1 MGAPADTDRK
11 ETLAERQERFLGEAV
26 GILTDTEKLDP
37 LQRQRQLGL
46 DEVRRIEDVLTALA
60 QEYRDED
67 ALSRQSSRRI
77 GDAAAQLADI
87 EEACAALATA
97 FDRAGQDAYNVL
109 NGLGPAGSNF
119 RTIGW
124 GLSGM
129 GSGESYAKGRR
140 HFGALSTITGRYH
153 LAYGPQEPAGEV
165 LGDLLARGVA
175 SILPSERKQVRVR
188 LRGARR
194 TRSGRRVLRVSFKRL
209 RWTVPGHPVF
219 WPEAI
224 AALGMMV
231 GTLREDY
238 ELRFEQE
245 RRRLADVRD
254 HGPRGSLP
262 TSARNIAEAEKKF
275 ATKKPPRNDTGSR
288 GGNQNLSNIM
298 RGHPKWILTR
308 ECCNALYELGYRSQ
322 SEISGAREGWFLR
335 FVIKVYGVATGID
348 IENNDG
354 EGTDGLDKHA
364 RLVAQVGP
372 LLGHLVQRSV
382 GAMSPPL
389 SEAEREKMGSLQQ
402 VWAEGRDF
410 AWRD

>member
-1 MGAPADTDRK
+1 MGAPADTDRE

-26 GILTDTEKLDP
+26 GILTETEELDP
-37 LQRQRQLGL
+37 LQRQRKLGL

-67 ALSRQSSRRI
+67 AMSRQSSRRT
-77 GDAAAQLADI
+77 GDAAKQLADI
-87 EEACAALATA
+87 EAACAALATA
-97 FDRAGQDAYNVL
+97 FDQAGQDAYNVL

-119 RTIGW
+119 RTIAW
-124 GLSGM
+124 GLP
-129 GSGESYAKGRR
+129 GSGESYAEGRR
-140 HFGALSTITGRYH
+140 HFGALSTITGRYR
-153 LAYGPQEPAGEV
+153 LAYGPQEPAAEV
-165 LGDLLARGVA
+165 LSGLLARGVA

-188 LRGARR
+188 LRRAWRA
-194 TRSGRRVLRVSFKRL
+194 RSGRRVLRVSFKRL
-209 RWTVPGHPVF
+209 RWTVPGSPVF

-262 TSARNIAEAEKKF
+262 TSARNVAEAEKKL

-288 GGNQNLSNIM
+288 GGNQNLSHIM

-308 ECCNALYELGYRSQ
+308 ECCNALDGLGYRSQ
-322 SEISGAREGWFLR
+322 DEISSAREGWFLR

-348 IENNDG
+348 IEMSDG

-364 RLVAQVGP
+364 RLVVHVGP
-372 LLGHLVQRSV
+372 RLRHLVMRSV
-382 GAMSPPL
+382 GAMWPPL
-389 SEAEREKMGSLQQ
+389 SELEREELGSLRQ

>member
-1 MGAPADTDRK
+1 MGAPADTDRE

-26 GILTDTEKLDP
+26 GILTETEELDP
-37 LQRQRQLGL
+37 LQRQRKLGL

-67 ALSRQSSRRI
+67 AMSRQSSRRI
-77 GDAAAQLADI
+77 GDAAKQLADI
-87 EEACAALATA
+87 EAACAALATA
-97 FDRAGQDAYNVL
+97 FDQAGQDAYNVL

-119 RTIGW
+119 RTMAW
-124 GLSGM
+124 GLP
-129 GSGESYAKGRR
+129 GSGESYAEGRR
-140 HFGALSTITGRYH
+140 HFGALSTITSRYR
-153 LAYGPQEPAGEV
+153 LAYGPQEPAAEV

-209 RWTVPGHPVF
+209 RWTVPGSPVF

-262 TSARNIAEAEKKF
+262 TSARNIAEAEKKL

-288 GGNQNLSNIM
+288 GGNQNLSHIM

-308 ECCNALYELGYRSQ
+308 ECCNALDGLGYRSQ
-322 SEISGAREGWFLR
+322 HDVSSAREGWFLR

-348 IENNDG
+348 IENSDG
-354 EGTDGLDKHA
+354 DGTDGLDKHV
-364 RLVAQVGP
+364 RLIVHVGP
-372 LLGHLVQRSV
+372 RLQHLVMRSV
-382 GAMSPPL
+382 GAMWPPL
-389 SEAEREKMGSLQQ
+389 SEQEREELGSLRQ

>member
-1 MGAPADTDRK
+1 MGAWADTDRE

-26 GILTDTEKLDP
+26 GILTDTEDLRP
-37 LQRQRQLGL
+37 LQRQRKLGL

-67 ALSRQSSRRI
+67 AMSRQSSRRI
-77 GDAAAQLADI
+77 GDAAQQLADI

-119 RTIGW
+119 RTIAW
-124 GLSGM
+124 GLPGA

-140 HFGALSTITGRYH
+140 HFGVLSTIAGRYH
-153 LAYGPQEPAGEV
+153 LAYGPQEPAADV
-165 LGDLLARGVA
+165 LSDLLTRGVA
-175 SILPSERKQVRVR
+175 SILPSDREQVRIR
-188 LRGARR
+188 FRGARR
-194 TRSGRRVLRVSFKRL
+194 TRSGRRALRVSFKRL
-209 RWTVPGHPVF
+209 RWTVPGNPVF

-254 HGPRGSLP
+254 HGPGGNLP
-262 TSARNIAEAEKKF
+262 TSERNIADAEKKL
-275 ATKKPPRNDTGSR
+275 ATKKPPRNDTGNR
-288 GGNQNLSNIM
+288 GGNQNLSHVM

-308 ECCNALYELGYRSQ
+308 ECCNALDGLGHRSQ
-322 SEISGAREGWFLR
+322 HEISSAREGWFLR
-335 FVIKVYGVATGID
+335 FVIKVYGLATGID
-348 IENNDG
+348 IENSDG
-354 EGTDGLDKHA
+354 DGTEGLDKYA
-364 RLVAQVGP
+364 RLVAHAGP
-372 LLGHLVQRSV
+372 RLQQLAMRSV
-382 GAMSPPL
+382 GAMWPPL
-389 SEAEREKMGSLQQ
+389 SAAEREELGSLRQ
-402 VWAEGRDF
+402 VWAEGRDY
-410 AWRD
+410 AWRE

>member
-1 MGAPADTDRK
+1 MGAPADTDRE

-26 GILTDTEKLDP
+26 GILTNTEKLDP

-67 ALSRQSSRRI
+67 ALSQQSSRRI
-77 GDAAAQLADI
+77 GDAAQQLADI
-87 EEACAALATA
+87 EDALAAVAMA

-119 RTIGW
+119 RTIAW
-124 GLSGM
+124 GLPGA

-140 HFGALSTITGRYH
+140 HFGALSTIAGRYQ
-153 LAYGPQEPAGEV
+153 LPYGPQEPAAEV
-165 LGDLLARGVA
+165 LGDLLTRGVA
-175 SILPSERKQVRVR
+175 SILPRDREQVRVR
-188 LRGARR
+188 FRGARR
-194 TRSGRRVLRVSFKRL
+194 TRSGRRALRVSFKRL
-209 RWTVPGHPVF
+209 RWTVPGDPVF

-238 ELRFEQE
+238 ELRFEPE

-254 HGPRGSLP
+254 HGPQGNLP
-262 TSARNIAEAEKKF
+262 TSARNVAKVEKKL
-275 ATKKPPRNDTGSR
+275 AAKKPPRNDTGSK
-288 GGNQNLSNIM
+288 GGNQNLSHMM
-298 RGHPKWILTR
+298 RGDPKWILTR
-308 ECCNALYELGYRSQ
+308 ECCNALDGLGYRSQ
-322 SEISGAREGWFLR
+322 HDISSARDGWFLR

-348 IENNDG
+348 IENSDG
-354 EGTDGLDKHA
+354 DGTDGLDKHA
-364 RLVAQVGP
+364 RLIVHVGP
-372 LLGHLVQRSV
+372 KLQRLVMRSV
-382 GAMSPPL
+382 GAMWPPL
-389 SEAEREKMGSLQQ
+389 SEVEREELGSLRQ

-410 AWRD
+410 AWRE